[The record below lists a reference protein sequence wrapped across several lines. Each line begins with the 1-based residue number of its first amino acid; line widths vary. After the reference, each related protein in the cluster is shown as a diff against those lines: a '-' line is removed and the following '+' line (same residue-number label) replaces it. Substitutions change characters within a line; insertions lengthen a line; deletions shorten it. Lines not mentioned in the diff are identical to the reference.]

1 MNINFGMWRK
11 AAWELIKMDNKKEWD
26 SLDFVSKW
34 LIATRS
40 AVTTVTIYSSVIA
53 GLLAWRDGVFHFWPW
68 LVVTLGLFIAHGTN
82 NLLNDYTDFS
92 RGVDK
97 DNYFRTQY
105 GVHPLVQGFWMSIFQ
120 RGVVVLPQV
129 PSTLPKFVG
138 IDNFIHVFGDPEF
151 QQVLLRTVMFVV
163 FAVPLNLVVALG
175 MALLLAPQIRGFGL
189 ARTVVFF
196 PSMISLLTIGIMWK
210 WLFGY
215 NSGLINYVLSL
226 LNVNPVPWLQQ
237 DTMAQIA
244 VVIVWVWASAGFNMM
259 ILLAGLT
266 AIPEDLYEAARI
278 DGTTRWRT
286 FARITL
292 PLLQPSVVVVIVL
305 SSIEAF
311 KVYEL
316 VISLTGGGPGRSTVY
331 LIQTIYENAFMQP
344 ATAGIAAAQSVVL
357 FVILFALSVVQL
369 RLSRNIK

>member
-1 MNINFGMWRK
+1 MKVMNQEPTAPRGSQGGSTSFRCGIRK
-11 AAWELIKMDNKKEWD
+11 LWPYLLILP
-26 SLDFVSKW
+26 SL
-34 LIATRS
+34 
-40 AVTTVTIYSSVIA
+40 
-53 GLLAWRDGVFHFWPW
+53 GLL
-68 LVVTLGLFIAHGTN
+68 LLFTF
-82 NLLNDYTDFS
+82 Y
-92 RGVDK
+92 
-97 DNYFRTQY
+97 
-105 GVHPLVQGFWMSIFQ
+105 PLVQGFWMSVFQ
-120 RGVVVLPQV
+120 RGVVVLPQIA
-129 PSTLPKFVG
+129 STQPRFVG
-138 IDNFIHVFGDPEF
+138 IDNFIHVFADPEF

-189 ARTVVFF
+189 ARTIVFF

-210 WLFGY
+210 WLCGY

-226 LNVNPVPWLQQ
+226 LDLSPVPWLQN
-237 DTMAQIA
+237 DTMAQVA

-266 AIPEDLYEAARI
+266 AIPGDLYEVSRI
-278 DGTTRWRT
+278 DGTSRWRT
-286 FARITL
+286 FTRITL
-292 PLLQPSVVVVIVL
+292 PLLQPSIVVVIVL

-357 FVILFALSVVQL
+357 FAILFTLSVIQL
-369 RLSRNIK
+369 RLSRSFK

>member
-1 MNINFGMWRK
+1 MNAIHQQPTALREPQGSSSWLTRHGRTL
-11 AAWELIKMDNKKEWD
+11 WPYLLIFP
-26 SLDFVSKW
+26 SL
-34 LIATRS
+34 
-40 AVTTVTIYSSVIA
+40 
-53 GLLAWRDGVFHFWPW
+53 GLL
-68 LVVTLGLFIAHGTN
+68 LLFTF
-82 NLLNDYTDFS
+82 Y
-92 RGVDK
+92 
-97 DNYFRTQY
+97 
-105 GVHPLVQGFWMSIFQ
+105 PLVQGFWMSIFQ

-278 DGTTRWRT
+278 DGTKRWRT